1 MLYLF
6 SSKPLSILFLAG
18 SLALGLWL
26 LTGQQS
32 QAAGTTYHVATSG
45 NDNNSGT
52 QSSPFRTLQ
61 KAVSAVR
68 PGDTVIVH
76 AGRYAG
82 FGRRNFQ
89 GASGSPIT
97 IKAAPGEHVI
107 LDGYITPKAGSG
119 GYVIAL
125 GGVAAHLIIDGFE
138 ITNSDPLIDQFR
150 QLPILTQ
157 SDCDAWYPRRAKI
170 TGPYYGI
177 RLESDP
183 ATSHH
188 LVFKNLTVH
197 HLMGVGWS
205 GKTDF
210 TQYLNN
216 HVYDL
221 GYPSSGY
228 GWYTHGDNIVWRG
241 NIVHD
246 NNYGFHLYGNN
257 PAGPIPL
264 TNSIIEN
271 NLIYKNGTR
280 GKWCHRKIKDG
291 GVGLYLD
298 PGSGNTLRNNIIFNN
313 WTGLYIGDPNNK
325 VLNNTFY
332 GNSHGGLKADNPSAT
347 NISVKNNIFFKN
359 SPYDFKGSG
368 LVMSHN
374 LTTDPK
380 FVNTSG
386 GNFQLQSGSPAINA
400 GVTLTDVPCDFD
412 GNGRP
417 AGSAYDI
424 GAYEYGGTPSS
435 SCAKA
440 QVPFPPRP

>member
-1 MLYLF
+1 MHWLIHYYYA
-6 SSKPLSILFLAG
+6 SSIFIKPSFYSFIAGFLA
-18 SLALGLWL
+18 LNVWL
-26 LTGQQS
+26 LIGQQS
-32 QAAGTTYHVATSG
+32 QAAGTAYHVATSG

-61 KAVSAVR
+61 KAVNAAR

-97 IKAAPGEHVI
+97 IKAAPGEKVT
-107 LDGYITPKAGSG
+107 LDGYITPKSGSA

-138 ITNSDPLIDQFR
+138 ITNSDPRIDEFR
-150 QLPILTQ
+150 ERVIHGQ
-157 SDCDAWYPRRAKI
+157 SDCEAWHQLQDTI
-170 TGPYYGI
+170 TGPRLGI
-177 RLESDP
+177 RLESSP
-183 ATSHH
+183 AHSHH
-188 LVFKNLTVH
+188 LVFKNLEVH

-205 GKTDF
+205 GNTDF

-228 GWYTHGDNIVWRG
+228 GWYTRGDNIVWRG
-241 NIVHD
+241 NVVHD
-246 NNYGFHLYGNN
+246 NNYGFHLYGNH
-257 PAGPIPL
+257 PGRPSPL

-280 GKWCHRKIKDG
+280 GKWCHSKKTKDG

-347 NISVKNNIFFKN
+347 NITVKNNIFFKN
-359 SPYDFKGSG
+359 SLYDFKGSG

-380 FVNTSG
+380 FVNASG
-386 GNFQLQSGSPAINA
+386 GNFRLQSGSPAINA
-400 GVTLTDVPCDFD
+400 GVTLPDVACDFD

-417 AGSAYDI
+417 AGPAYDM

-435 SCAKA
+435 SC
-440 QVPFPPRP
+440 P

>member
-1 MLYLF
+1 MLCLF

-150 QLPILTQ
+150 QLPLLTQ
-157 SDCDAWYPRRAKI
+157 SDCDAWYPRRAEI

-188 LVFKNLTVH
+188 LVFKNLEVH
-197 HLMGVGWS
+197 HLMGAGWS
-205 GKTDF
+205 GNTDF

-228 GWYTHGDNIVWRG
+228 GWYTHGDNIVWQG
-241 NIVHD
+241 NVVHD
-246 NNYGFHLYGNN
+246 NNYGFHLYGNYSS
-257 PAGPIPL
+257 GPVPL

-271 NLIYKNGTR
+271 NLIYQNGTR
-280 GKWCHRKIKDG
+280 GKWCHLGSQKIKSG

-298 PGSGNTLRNNIIFNN
+298 PGSGNILRNNVIVNN
-313 WTGLYIGDPNNK
+313 WSGFYIGDPNNK

-332 GNSHGGLKADNPSAT
+332 GNSHGGLNADSPSAT
-347 NISVKNNIFFKN
+347 NITVKNNIFYN
-359 SPYDFKGSG
+359 NRPYHFKGLG

-380 FVNTSG
+380 FVNADG
-386 GNFQLQSGSPAINA
+386 ADFRLQPSSPAINA
-400 GVTLTDVPCDFD
+400 GTPLPEVPCDIK
-412 GNGRP
+412 GNRRP

-424 GAYEYGGTPSS
+424 GAYEYGSTHSGSCIGSS
-435 SCAKA
+435 
-440 QVPFPPRP
+440 R